1 MNLKENVRKLKKDIP
16 AIFLAIKDVNTPLIA
31 KALAFITV
39 AYALSPVDLIPDFI
53 PVLGY
58 LDDFVLLPFLVFLTI
73 KFIPCDILEKY
84 REESKNLWID
94 EKPRKW
100 YFAVPIIFIWLI
112 IIFIVYRYFFLIK
125 RPTLKKHSSFNI

>member
-1 MNLKENVRKLKKDIP
+1 MRIVDFRFNAWGGEVDGLYNNYKDDDLLCGRLCKLFDKER
-16 AIFLAIKDVNTPLIA
+16 
-31 KALAFITV
+31 
-39 AYALSPVDLIPDFI
+39 Y
-53 PVLGY
+53 Y

-94 EKPRKW
+94 EKPKKW

-112 IIFIVYRYFFLIK
+112 IIFIVYSENLVFLSCIWRHYLHK
-125 RPTLKKHSSFNI
+125 QVILTT